1 MASLPDLWESHRGQ
15 DIGPEVLRGPKGWMA
30 PGALDTQVRSRVLD
44 ALEIDAQLVFPT
56 FALAHFARSK
66 DPEVLYGGTEALNRA
81 MTAFCAPDQRLKAVG
96 YLPLNDP
103 ARALETLVAALESG
117 VAAIWVPSDAP
128 G

>member
-1 MASLPDLWESHRGQ
+1 MDGAG
-15 DIGPEVLRGPKGWMA
+15 GPRPE
-30 PGALDTQVRSRVLD
+30 VRSRVLD

-103 ARALETLVAALESG
+103 ARALETLRAALEAG
-117 VAAIWVPSDAP
+117 CRCHLGPLRRP
-128 G
+128 K